1 MPKTNVPVAVVLS
14 LLVPTTLSL
23 CPPPGP
29 ILPPP
34 SYASHTSNF
43 SIPDA
48 VFNNFTFVQ
57 NTSFAIQASIGNTTV
72 FQYEHTAPG
81 REVNQSLF
89 DTKIRIASATK
100 LITALALELSKD
112 KIDLDDSITKYVP
125 GLNEE
130 FYGDVTVK
138 SLTDHTS
145 GLGRF
150 VSPYSASVSLGY
162 LELTHH

>member
-1 MPKTNVPVAVVLS
+1 MIVPIVSVVA

-34 SYASHTSNF
+34 TLALNTSDF

-48 VFNNFTFVQ
+48 VFSNLTYLGE
-57 NTSFAIQASIGNTTV
+57 TSFAIQAAIGNTTV
-72 FQYEHTAPG
+72 FRYEHSAPD
-81 REVNQSLF
+81 RQVSQSLF

-100 LITALALELSKD
+100 LITALAIELSKD
-112 KIDLDDSITKYVP
+112 KISLEDPITKFIP
-125 GLNEE
+125 GLKEE
-130 FYGDVTVK
+130 LYGDVTVK
-138 SLTDHTS
+138 ALSDHTS

-150 VSPYSASVSLGY
+150 VRIFLTALPLGI
-162 LELTHH
+162 